1 MPLQRRLGVALLA
14 VILTALLGAVATVV
28 VHRQH
33 LVREVD
39 SGLLALAANPRVVI
53 GLAQRGPSQGVPEVL
68 SEVYVGRINSN
79 RRLVTLLTPS
89 SDPDLEPRTGTLP
102 QPGDAVGRDTAS
114 GASARVRLV
123 TAELA
128 NGSTLVLA
136 QPTTRLDASV
146 RRLAITLAVAL
157 GALVGV
163 VVLLVGWVRRD
174 GLTPILAMTAAADD
188 VAAGRPGVRIPEAA
202 PGTEAYR
209 LGAALN
215 TMLDSQRASE
225 ERMQRFVADASHELR
240 TPLTTLRGYSSL
252 HAPTAP
258 EPVAEA
264 LRRIHAETVRMGRLV
279 DDLVQLADLD
289 RRSLDYAATDLA
301 EIVRDVAA
309 DLSVIAPERDV
320 DVIADATCPAVV
332 DGERVRQALRALA
345 TNAVRHTPPEAVITI
360 AVAPNTAKGIDLTVQ
375 DTGPGIPAAEQARVF
390 DRFAKGTRSGGTG
403 LGLAIVAAIAR
414 AHGGSCGMVSPLPG
428 GGSGT
433 IFTLSVPIAPPAHSL
448 AGAAL

>member
-1 MPLQRRLGVALLA
+1 MTLHRRLGIALLA

-28 VHRQH
+28 VHRQQ
-33 LVREVD
+33 LLREVD
-39 SGLLALAANPRVVI
+39 SGLLALAANPRVVL
-53 GLAQRGPSQGVPEVL
+53 GLAQRDPSRGVPEVL
-68 SEVYVGRINSN
+68 SEVYVGRVTAKG
-79 RRLVTLLTPS
+79 RLVTLLTPS
-89 SDPDLEPRTGTLP
+89 SDPELEPRTGSLP
-102 QPGDAVGRDTAS
+102 QPGDAVGRETAS
-114 GASARVRLV
+114 GTSARVRLV
-123 TAELA
+123 TAELT
-128 NGSTLVLA
+128 NGSILVLA
-136 QPTTRLDASV
+136 QPTTRLDAAV
-146 RRLAITLAVAL
+146 RRLAITLAIAL

-163 VVLLVGWVRRD
+163 VVLLVAWVRRD

-202 PGTEAYR
+202 PGTEAHR

-252 HAPTAP
+252 HATTAP

-289 RRSLDYAATDLA
+289 GRSVDYAATDLA

-309 DLSVIAPERDV
+309 DLAVIAPDRTVE
-320 DVIADATCPAVV
+320 VIADATCTAVV
-332 DGERVRQALRALA
+332 DGERVRQALRALT
-345 TNAVRHTPPEAVITI
+345 TNALRHTPPEAVITI
-360 AVAPNTAKGIDLTVQ
+360 AVGPNGASGIDLTVQ
-375 DTGPGIPAAEQARVF
+375 DTGPGIPAAEHARVF
-390 DRFAKGTRSGGTG
+390 DRFAKGARSGGTG

-414 AHGGSCGMVSPLPG
+414 AHGGSCRVVSPLPG
-428 GGSGT
+428 GESGT
-433 IFTLSVPIAPPAHSL
+433 AFTLRLPRAPLPSPL
-448 AGAAL
+448 ADSAV

>member
-1 MPLQRRLGVALLA
+1 MTLHRRLGVALLA

-28 VHRQH
+28 VHRQQ
-33 LVREVD
+33 LVREMD

-53 GLAQRGPSQGVPEVL
+53 GLAQRGQSQSVPELL
-68 SEVYVGRINSN
+68 SEVYVGRINPN
-79 RRLVTLLTPS
+79 GRLVTLLTPS
-89 SDPDLEPRTGTLP
+89 SDPTLEPRTGSLP
-102 QPGDAVGRDTAS
+102 RAGDAVGRDTAS
-114 GASARVRLV
+114 GKSARVRLV

-136 QPTTRLDASV
+136 QPTARLDAAV
-146 RRLAITLAVAL
+146 RRLAITLSVAL

-174 GLTPILAMTAAADD
+174 GLKPILAMTAAADD
-188 VAAGRPGVRIPEAA
+188 VAAGRPGVRIPEAT

-215 TMLDSQRASE
+215 TMLDNQRASE

-252 HAPTAP
+252 HAATAP
-258 EPVAEA
+258 APVAEA
-264 LRRIHAETVRMGRLV
+264 LHRIHAETVRMGRLV

-289 RRSLDYAATDLA
+289 GNSLDYAATDLA

-309 DLSVIAPERDV
+309 DLSVIAPGRQV

-345 TNAVRHTPPEAVITI
+345 TNAVRHTPAEAVITI
-360 AVAPNTAKGIDLTVQ
+360 AVGPNAASGIDLTVQ

-414 AHGGSCGMVSPLPG
+414 AHGGSCDVVSPLPG

-433 IFTLSVPIAPPAHSL
+433 VFTLTLPRAPLPPPL
-448 AGAAL
+448 ADSAV